1 MSFSFLSAPVASAS
15 TDNQDNDSNSNSTS
29 MSNFLNLMQSP
40 TTPNNNEL
48 QQSAPSSSLSS
59 GFSFMSPSVSSP
71 APLDLLGSVI
81 ATPDAEIKLAKVLL
95 FIVHNDIRLL
105 LKHVIRSLQ

>member
-1 MSFSFLSAPVASAS
+1 
-15 TDNQDNDSNSNSTS
+15 
-29 MSNFLNLMQSP
+29 
-40 TTPNNNEL
+40 
-48 QQSAPSSSLSS
+48 LSS